1 MGRQALGRGLEA
13 LIPVRKEEPGI
24 VEIPL
29 VEIRPSLYQPRKRFD
44 DKRLDDLAAS
54 IRAQGVL
61 APVIVRQAPGGYEL
75 VAGERRIRAAERAGL
90 ERIPAVV
97 REVSNTG
104 MLEVA
109 LVENLQRED
118 LNPIEEADVFR
129 RLTEE
134 FGLTQEEVAARVG
147 RDRASVTNTLR
158 LLRLPPQLQEDLIDG
173 TLSAGHGR
181 ALVSLEN
188 RELQLRARE
197 AVLKRGLS
205 VRATELL
212 VRRLKVA
219 PAAERRVLL
228 KRPTPD
234 LGRAEEQLRR
244 ALATKVRI
252 VRSGRRGRI
261 EIEFYSEEDLDRLI
275 QHICHL

>member
-29 VEIRPSLYQPRKRFD
+29 VEIRPSPYQPRKRFD

>member
-13 LIPVRKEEPGI
+13 LIPPEKPGPRA

-29 VEIRPSLYQPRKRFD
+29 TEIHPNPLQPRRRFD
-44 DKRLDDLAAS
+44 DSKLEDLAAS
-54 IRAQGVL
+54 IRGHGVL
-61 APVIVRQAPGGYEL
+61 SPVIVRQSQDGYEL
-75 VAGERRIRAAERAGL
+75 IAGERRVRAAQRAGL

-97 REVSNTG
+97 RDASNAE

-109 LVENLQRED
+109 LIENLQRED
-118 LNPIEEADVFR
+118 LNPVEEAEVYR
-129 RLTEE
+129 RLVEE
-134 FGLTQEEVAARVG
+134 FGLTQEEVATRVG

-158 LLRLPPQLQEDLIDG
+158 LLKLPTRIQEDLIEG

-181 ALVSLEN
+181 ALLGLEG
-188 RELQLRARE
+188 RVHQLKARE
-197 AVLKRGLS
+197 SIIRRSLS

-212 VRRLKVA
+212 VKRLKA
-219 PAAERRVLL
+219 SPAERHQKLTRHGPELASV
-228 KRPTPD
+228 
-234 LGRAEEQLRR
+234 EEQLRR

-261 EIEFYSEEDLDRLI
+261 EVEFYSDEDLDRLI
-275 QHICHL
+275 QKICG